1 MTSPPKKRDPVLHNQ
16 LNSARNKHDILKDI
30 NESAATLDLAPL
42 DSSLVFCRSK
52 VEEQVEVTKKALAYV
67 EIIVTSTCV
76 HLLKGHASAG
86 NPVSLPAAQINVLP
100 RDVVVTVY
108 STAGSATMT
117 TTVKLWGYTIASGV
131 WVPLGTGADATK
143 GTINAGAAIGET
155 AGIADVIRHS
165 EIVSGLFNFDRVYAE
180 LTAIGGTAT
189 AITVDVLIVRPD
201 R

>member
-1 MTSPPKKRDPVLHNQ
+1 MSV
-16 LNSARNKHDILKDI
+16 
-30 NESAATLDLAPL
+30 
-42 DSSLVFCRSK
+42 
-52 VEEQVEVTKKALAYV
+52 
-67 EIIVTSTCV
+67 
-76 HLLKGHASAG
+76 
-86 NPVSLPAAQINVLP
+86 PAAQVNVLP

-131 WVPLGTGADATK
+131 WVPLGTGADLTK

-180 LTAIGGTAT
+180 NR
-189 AITVDVLIVRPD
+189 VRVMMTTIAYSIQQILVED
-201 R
+201 WKF